1 MGDEKQYTVQ
11 IKGTAYRFRPIPQ
24 DDLVMVTLVSNMGAH
39 QTKTLKALSKVV
51 ASSAGPEQWD
61 ALTDRLIAGEVT
73 IEEITVGVLKRV
85 VERQTKDESA
95 AADDAE

>member
-51 ASSAGPEQWD
+51 ASSAGPE
-61 ALTDRLIAGEVT
+61 
-73 IEEITVGVLKRV
+73 
-85 VERQTKDESA
+85 
-95 AADDAE
+95 